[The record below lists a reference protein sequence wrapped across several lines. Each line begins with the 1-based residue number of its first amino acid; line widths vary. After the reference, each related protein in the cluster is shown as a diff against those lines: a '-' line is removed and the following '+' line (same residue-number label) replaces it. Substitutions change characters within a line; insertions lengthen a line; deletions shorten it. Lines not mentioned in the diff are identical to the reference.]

1 MVADCRGSKTVSA
14 TCLQCVLRL
23 GMSLCLSFLFW
34 ELGEEGNLCPG
45 PEWKLDMLNEQS
57 LEEMASVFGLL

>member
-1 MVADCRGSKTVSA
+1 
-14 TCLQCVLRL
+14 
-23 GMSLCLSFLFW
+23 MSLCLSFLFW